1 MPANTQITDIRLYT
15 LSGVGTGGD
24 YHRQQEGH
32 WLVDTLI
39 SNPMS
44 GYSDYKASRTS
55 WGIGV
60 LGSLLVE
67 IETESGVI
75 GIATG
80 LGGEPACWL
89 INNHFRRFLIGQD
102 LRNINMIWDQMY
114 RASMFYGRKGL
125 PVAAISAV
133 DLALWDA
140 LGKVREEPVYNL
152 IGGKCRD
159 EISLYCTG
167 PAPDAAKEMGFWG
180 GKVTLPHGPSDGEE
194 GIRAN
199 YDYLAKHR
207 DRVGPE
213 FPLKRRH
220 IPKSSHLIVMGNLRV
235 RFKTLMEDGLC
246 AAAIRADE
254 ISSVY
259 CTDPRA
265 ISGHHSGRDNASAGL
280 LSAHDVRFR
289 QAALKSGFEKH
300 GIGAGK
306 VCTLPHQHQDG
317 RTYGR

>member
-1 MPANTQITDIRLYT
+1 
-15 LSGVGTGGD
+15 
-24 YHRQQEGH
+24 
-32 WLVDTLI
+32 
-39 SNPMS
+39 MS
-44 GYSDYKASRTS
+44 RVYSDYKASRTS

-159 EISLYCTG
+159 EISLY
-167 PAPDAAKEMGFWG
+167 
-180 GKVTLPHGPSDGEE
+180 
-194 GIRAN
+194 
-199 YDYLAKHR
+199 
-207 DRVGPE
+207 
-213 FPLKRRH
+213 FP
-220 IPKSSHLIVMGNLRV
+220 ILRV
-235 RFKTLMEDGLC
+235 RAT
-246 AAAIRADE
+246 
-254 ISSVY
+254 
-259 CTDPRA
+259 
-265 ISGHHSGRDNASAGL
+265 
-280 LSAHDVRFR
+280 
-289 QAALKSGFEKH
+289 GFQP
-300 GIGAGK
+300 
-306 VCTLPHQHQDG
+306 VCFS
-317 RTYGR
+317 